1 MFKPY
6 EELQAKWCKIEGFS
20 RIFNI
25 SSTTM
30 KKIDSIFLAFFTP
43 NYQSECR
50 INLLQIGCIWWRMF
64 GMVGLSAKRQ
74 AWFGTTIPSM
84 VYRKE
89 VHRETFSRLFLDS
102 PTCERRAMHCYP
114 EFRLHFNRRT
124 RLQEISRKSI

>member
-6 EELQAKWCKIEGFS
+6 EELQSKWCKFEGFFS
-20 RIFNI
+20 NFQYFQHNDE
-25 SSTTM
+25 
-30 KKIDSIFLAFFTP
+30 KIDSIFLAFFTP

-114 EFRLHFNRRT
+114 EFLLHFNRRT